1 MHLNISYLYS
11 RFESDCNAREGLENQ
26 INAVG
31 MEGGE
36 KMWRRRVWMERQS
49 WADHVV
55 EKEWEISLD
64 NKLCMIELK
73 YVFEQA

>member
-1 MHLNISYLYS
+1 M
-11 RFESDCNAREGLENQ
+11 REGLENQ
-26 INAVG
+26 INAVA

-36 KMWRRRVWMERQS
+36 KMWRRRVWMERQR

-55 EKEWEISLD
+55 EKEWEIFLD

-73 YVFEQA
+73 YVFERA

>member
-1 MHLNISYLYS
+1 
-11 RFESDCNAREGLENQ
+11 
-26 INAVG
+26 

-73 YVFEQA
+73 YVFERA